1 MPTKPTSQEVDAA
14 MDAQA
19 PIVKVEPGTLAESSN
34 IIQRALASGATP
46 EAIERLYAVHERMC
60 EADARRQFNAALAAF
75 QQDCPAM
82 PRSGTRTDFKRVNAK
97 GVSVPGSYTT
107 LDDMAKTIAPLL
119 RDNGLAY
126 DWEKTESYEQNGVTW
141 FRCHLRVRHVAG
153 HSEVK
158 EGPAVPMNEGR
169 TTAADR
175 AAASQARARNMALS
189 YGLGLWSMSQ
199 DDLDQPPPA
208 EPVSADNAREIRE
221 LLDALEH
228 ETDTAKRKAWEQRM
242 LAAFNIESIDQLP
255 ANKFDEVACKLQ
267 VGIDK
272 AKKR

>member
-1 MPTKPTSQEVDAA
+1 MPNPTEHEVDAA

-19 PIVKVEPGTLAESSN
+19 PIVKVEPGTLAESSS
-34 IIQRALASGATP
+34 IIQRALDSGITA
-46 EAIERLYAVHERMC
+46 ESLEKMYAVHERMC

-119 RDNGLAY
+119 KANGLAY
-126 DWEKTESYEQNGVTW
+126 DWEKTESYEQGGVTW

-208 EPVSADNAREIRE
+208 EPISEANARELRE
-221 LLDALEH
+221 LLDSLEH
-228 ETDTAKRKAWEQRM
+228 VTSRVKRQAWERRM
-242 LAAFNIESIDQLP
+242 FAAFDIESIFQVP
-255 ANKFDEVACKLQ
+255 ADKFDEVASKIQ
-267 VGIDK
+267 AGIE
-272 AKKR
+272 AAQP